1 MNYRA
6 GVTVVKPGTYRA
18 EGLLFHM
25 PGRWDLTFD
34 VVSGNSVER
43 LASVIRVE

>member
-1 MNYRA
+1 M
-6 GVTVVKPGTYRA
+6 YRA

-34 VVSGNSVER
+34 IDAPGRVER
-43 LASVIRVE
+43 LTSVLKLE